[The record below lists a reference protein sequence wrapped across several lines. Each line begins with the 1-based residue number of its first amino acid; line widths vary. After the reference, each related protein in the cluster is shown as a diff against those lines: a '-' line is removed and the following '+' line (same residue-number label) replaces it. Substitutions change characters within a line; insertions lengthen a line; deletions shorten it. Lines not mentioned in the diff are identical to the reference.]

1 MQTRFDYGYQVR
13 VTRNVRNDGTYPGMD
28 PGNLLVRRGSVGF
41 VMNVGTFLQDQVIY
55 TVNFLDQDRIVGC
68 REEEL
73 IPADEPWIPSKFETR
88 ERVRCRLNLAVGG
101 EIKVELGAIGEVQKV
116 LREGEVVFYHVHF
129 SGGQV
134 LQVPESVLET
144 APADAR
150 MEARV
155 LPRSEPGD
163 D

>member
-1 MQTRFDYGYQVR
+1 MQPRFDFGDQVR

-41 VMNVGTFLQDQVIY
+41 VMNVGTFLQDQIIY

-73 IPADEPWIPSKFETR
+73 IPADEPWMPSRFETR
-88 ERVRCRLNLAVGG
+88 EKVQSRLNLAVGG
-101 EIKVELGAIGEVQKV
+101 EIKVPIGAIGEIFKV
-116 LREGEVVFYHVHF
+116 LRDGDTVQYHVHF

-134 LQVPESVLET
+134 LQVPESVLDT
-144 APADAR
+144 AP
-150 MEARV
+150 ENTEVGARV
-155 LPRSEPGD
+155 THREEAGHE
-163 D
+163 